1 MHSSD
6 LLLINEII
14 GESDF
19 HTTAGNTI
27 LCIPDVLGGYV
38 AFGHSHLSTHCS
50 ESDSTFDFSE
60 RLDSPKDMPLATA
73 NSCFFS

>member
-6 LLLINEII
+6 LVLINEII

-27 LCIPDVLGGYV
+27 LCIPEVLGGYV
-38 AFGHSHLSTHCS
+38 AFGHSQLSSHWRKQEMHVEVQIPCV
-50 ESDSTFDFSE
+50 
-60 RLDSPKDMPLATA
+60 
-73 NSCFFS
+73 CFQY